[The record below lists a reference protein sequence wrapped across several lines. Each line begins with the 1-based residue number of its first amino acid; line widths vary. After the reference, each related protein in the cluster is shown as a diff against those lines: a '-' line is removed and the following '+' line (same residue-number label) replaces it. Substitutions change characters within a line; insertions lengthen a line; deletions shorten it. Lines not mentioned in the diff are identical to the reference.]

1 MERFAARA
9 IVLLMSAVGQVFEPD
24 RPHESLHVLGRRPK
38 TETLVTGLCGRRGVA
53 RHRLLTGRGMLWLGW
68 FGV

>member
-24 RPHESLHVLGRRPK
+24 RPHESLHVLGR
-38 TETLVTGLCGRRGVA
+38 VRGQ
-53 RHRLLTGRGMLWLGW
+53 RHWSRAYA
-68 FGV
+68 GVVVSLDIVC